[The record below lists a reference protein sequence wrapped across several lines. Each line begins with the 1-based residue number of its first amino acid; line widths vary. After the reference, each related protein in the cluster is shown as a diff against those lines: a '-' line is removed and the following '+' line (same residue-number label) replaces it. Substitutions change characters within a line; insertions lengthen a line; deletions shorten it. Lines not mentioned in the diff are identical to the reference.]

1 MINFTSRNAEL
12 LGAAGGQA
20 ARSLLVEHQDL
31 LNRIQAFSFD
41 EGDCA
46 FPFGERLARE
56 NQWSDMHAERVIRE
70 YKRFIFLA
78 MVAGHPVTPSD
89 EVDQVWHLHLLYTR
103 SYWQRFCGEVLGREL
118 HHDPTAGG
126 RDEKSKFEH
135 WYDRTLESYR
145 RVFGAPPQDIWPNAA
160 IRFGEDLHFAR
171 VNTWR
176 NRVIPMTWVRV
187 FYGAAVLA
195 VLVIGPAMHIALL
208 CP

>member
-1 MINFTSRNAEL
+1 MINFTSRNVEL
-12 LGAAGGQA
+12 LAAGGQA
-20 ARSLLVEHQDL
+20 ARSLLAEHQEL

-41 EGDCA
+41 EDECA
-46 FPFGERLARE
+46 LPFVARLARE
-56 NQWSDMHAERVIRE
+56 NQWSDMHAERVLSE
-70 YKRFIFLA
+70 YRRFIFLA

-145 RVFGAPPQDIWPNAA
+145 RIFGGPPQDIWPNAA

-171 VNTWR
+171 VNTRR
-176 NRVIPMTWVRV
+176 NCIIPMTWVRV
-187 FYGAAVLA
+187 FYGAAACA
-195 VLVIGPAMHIALL
+195 VLLVLVMQINPF
-208 CP
+208 CR

>member
-1 MINFTSRNAEL
+1 MINLVPRKVEL
-12 LGAAGGQA
+12 LGAAGQA
-20 ARSLLVEHQDL
+20 TRSPLAEHQDL
-31 LNRIQAFSFD
+31 LIRIQAFSFD
-41 EGDCA
+41 EGECA
-46 FPFGERLARE
+46 LPFADRLARE

-103 SYWQRFCGEVLGREL
+103 SYWERFCGGVLGRPL

-126 RDEKSKFEH
+126 RGEGTKFEH

-145 RVFGAPPQDIWPNAA
+145 RIFGPPPQDIWPIAA
-160 IRFGEDLHFAR
+160 IRFGVDLQFAR
-171 VNTWR
+171 INARR
-176 NRVIPMTWVRV
+176 NCVIAITWVGL

-195 VLVIGPAMHIALL
+195 VLVIMLAMHIT
-208 CP
+208 

>member
-1 MINFTSRNAEL
+1 ML
-12 LGAAGGQA
+12 
-20 ARSLLVEHQDL
+20 D
-31 LNRIQAFSFD
+31 RIQAFSFD
-41 EGDCA
+41 EGECA
-46 FPFGERLARE
+46 LPFADRLARE
-56 NQWSDMHAERVIRE
+56 NQWSDMHAERVISE

-103 SYWQRFCGEVLGREL
+103 SYWKRFCGEVLGRDL